1 MTIKTPKSRLR
12 RLFTWRHVLI
22 AIPTLLLLVM
32 IGAYGFLWY
41 ISNFRNLPE
50 LRPVDRTVYLNVK
63 QNACRLD
70 GTPVKEIPAGD
81 DDSQDS
87 EFPMVELTTPSYQGW
102 CDVDRQ
108 NYYRLPQGTNFFG
121 IQYDWLGHLEL
132 PVGKKPLVTREFM
145 QRLGFVYDPA
155 KEVKT
160 NNPLVNTNNPLDLPM
175 GITWH
180 YDPACKDTGAKY
192 CDKIADFSCA
202 ACHSGQMTYQGTVIQ
217 IDGSPGNHAL
227 PALNISQFL
236 PNVFA
241 SITTTLITPFKFSRF
256 AKKVLADVDEADF
269 ATQKKALRKKMWA
282 TIGNGGTWFKGNF
295 GMYPTEEAYG
305 RTDGLGRI
313 ANTVYADDLS
323 SKNYRV
329 ADAPVNYPHMW
340 DIWAFDWVQWMGSV
354 KQPMARNLN
363 ESLGVR
369 SDLDLHSPEGKGRYE
384 TSALLPEMHCIET
397 TLQHLK
403 PPTWSEDL
411 FGSIDRPLA
420 DEGKQIFEQTCKT
433 CHGPFPSDPDIPIAD
448 QPIAKRKK
456 CTTCHGPS
464 VTDPIDAKADVD
476 SEHDLELTY
485 ERNYTEYPDPVP
497 NDYFELQ
504 TKRHWVWQV
513 IHIPLEYIGTDPQS
527 ALNMIN
533 YRYDISSLKPI
544 KSELPRDITWD
555 PEKEAWTDWSP
566 NIDDWTQVDFATGLR
581 YIAGQVRFSEYRK
594 MGIIKGPDVVNRPAF
609 EDLNGFG
616 EEDNPKAWRAY
627 RPRPLE
633 GVWATAPYLHNG
645 SIPSIYQLLL
655 PADERDQTF
664 YLGRKEF
671 NPLTLGLQ
679 VEKYKGAFKFDTSK
693 TGNSNLGHEFD
704 DGLCGSGVIGFQ
716 IPERPGFCRQFTER
730 ERMAVLEYLK
740 VHDDGPRPD
749 PRTQPHCSNSEWPE
763 RT

>member
-12 RLFTWRHVLI
+12 RIFTWRHVMI
-22 AIPTLLLLVM
+22 AIPTLLLLVI

-41 ISNFRNLPE
+41 ISNYRDIPE
-50 LRPVDRTVYLNVK
+50 LRPVERYVYLNE
-63 QNACRLD
+63 QPGACPQD
-70 GTPVKEIPAGD
+70 ASKNTDAD
-81 DDSQDS
+81 DNNKDPLAIRATS
-87 EFPMVELTTPSYQGW
+87 SYQGW
-102 CDVDRQ
+102 CKEQRQ
-108 NYYRLPQGTNFFG
+108 TYYRTPQGTDFFG
-121 IQYDWLGHLEL
+121 LRYDWLGHLEL

-155 KEVKT
+155 QEV
-160 NNPLVNTNNPLDLPM
+160 NPNNPLDLPM

-180 YDPACKDTGAKY
+180 YDRDTG
-192 CDKIADFSCA
+192 DKIADFSCS

-227 PALNISQFL
+227 PSLSITQLL

-241 SITTTLITPFKFSRF
+241 SIGTTLINPFKFSRF
-256 AKKVLADVDEADF
+256 AKKVLADVPEADY
-269 ATQKKALRKKMWA
+269 AKEKRALSKKMWA
-282 TIGNGGTWFKGNF
+282 TVGKGTTWVWRNRGK
-295 GMYPTEEAYG
+295 YPTEEAYG

-323 SKNYRV
+323 TDNYRV
-329 ADAPVNYPHMW
+329 ADAPVNYPHVW

-354 KQPMARNLN
+354 KQPMARNMN

-369 SDLDLHSPEGKGRYE
+369 SNLELHKPEGAGRYE
-384 TSALLPEMHCIET
+384 TSALAIEMHCIET

-403 PPTWSEDL
+403 PPKWSQAL
-411 FGSIDRPLA
+411 FGDIDEELRR
-420 DEGKQIFEQTCKT
+420 EGEEIFEHTCKT
-433 CHGPFPSDPDIPIAD
+433 CHGPFPSAPGIPIAD
-448 QPIAKRKK
+448 QPIAKRTA
-456 CTTCHGPS
+456 CATCHGPR
-464 VTDPIDAKADVD
+464 VTDPIDLIPQPDGK
-476 SEHDLELTY
+476 HRLDLTH
-485 ERNYTEYPDPVP
+485 ERNYIEYPDPVP
-497 NDYFELQ
+497 DDQYKLQ
-504 TKRHWVWQV
+504 TKRDDVWQV
-513 IHIPLEYIGTDPQS
+513 IHVLLEYIGTDPQS

-533 YRYDISSLKPI
+533 YKYDISSLKPTE
-544 KSELPRDITWD
+544 SELPKKISWN
-555 PEKEAWTDWSP
+555 PEKEQWEDWDP
-566 NIDDWTQVDFATGLR
+566 GIEDWTKVDFATGLR

-594 MGIIKGPDVVNRPAF
+594 MGIMNGPDVVNRAAM

-616 EEDNPKAWRAY
+616 EEDNPKAWPAY

-704 DGLCGSGVIGFQ
+704 DGLCGDGVIGFQ
-716 IPERPGFCRQFTER
+716 IPKRPGFCRQFTER

-740 VHDDGPRPD
+740 VHDDGDRPKLD
-749 PRTQPHCSNSEWPE
+749 TQPHCENSTWSEKS
-763 RT
+763 